1 MQSHKG
7 QRMIYKT
14 LHRTDN
20 AITQRDK
27 EWSTKHY
34 TEGQTMQSHKGTKND
49 LQNTTQKTEQQEY
62 FCASTIFLL

>member
-34 TEGQTMQSHKGTKND
+34 TED
-49 LQNTTQKTEQQEY
+49 RTTG
-62 FCASTIFLL
+62 IFLRIYDIPVVIILQGCHAWSKKMLTIS